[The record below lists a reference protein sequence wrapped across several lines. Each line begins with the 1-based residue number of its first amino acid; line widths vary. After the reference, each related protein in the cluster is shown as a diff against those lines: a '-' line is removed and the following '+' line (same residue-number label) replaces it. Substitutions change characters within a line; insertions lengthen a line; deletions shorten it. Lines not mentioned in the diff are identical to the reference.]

1 MRIELIH
8 PLLVHF
14 PIALLT
20 IGTFLR
26 ILAVFFRER
35 LLFTSWVV
43 LGLGVCFAWLT
54 ILAGELA
61 ADVVEKHL
69 CNQSNLEFHSTYA
82 YNAAFLFTATVL
94 LDWVNGLWYEK
105 RSLFNICTFIF
116 LVCAALLGYVGYLG
130 GDLVYE
136 QGAAVEKCCK
146 SRS

>member
-26 ILAVFFRER
+26 LLAHFFRER

-43 LGLGVCFAWLT
+43 LGFGVCFAWVT

-61 ADVVEKHL
+61 AGVVEKHL
-69 CNQSNLEFHSTYA
+69 CNPSDLELHSSYA
-82 YNAAFLFTATVL
+82 YNAAFLFTGTLL
-94 LDWVNGLWYEK
+94 LDWINGYWYEK
-105 RSLFNICTFIF
+105 RLLFNICTFCFLIF
-116 LVCAALLGYVGYLG
+116 AALLAYVGYLG
-130 GDLVYE
+130 ADLVYE

-146 SRS
+146 SAS